1 MSKKTHLKAPL
12 QEEIIMVCVTSQ
24 RQCEDLIAM
33 GSRVAETLQAPLAV
47 VSVQPTGSIDPMSG
61 ELLEYLMDVARNSG
75 GELLVLYDDNPIPR
89 LIQYAWEHRAKA
101 IVMGRG
107 PGGGPSTV
115 VNALHQS
122 LPEIRIFQPARES
135 GTVEELRQ
143 ECAQ

>member
-1 MSKKTHLKAPL
+1 MSKKTHMKAPP

-61 ELLEYLMDVARNSG
+61 ELL
-75 GELLVLYDDNPIPR
+75 VLYDDNPIPR
-89 LIQYAWEHRAKA
+89 LIQYAREHRAKA

-115 VNALHQS
+115 VNALHQA